1 MSSSNPGGE
10 NRTPRDGNAR
20 GNEKQ
25 RSGGKRGDGDRTM
38 PRRGGKAQREGAA
51 RTGKPGAKAPRG
63 GAPKRERTPRPEP
76 ELLRLQVFLAR
87 AGVASRRASEELIT
101 AGRVTV
107 NGKKVTE
114 LGSKVDPAKD
124 RVVVNGRVVQMERP
138 LWIAVNKPAGYVTTR
153 DDPQGRRTVY
163 DLIPRELHHLFHVG
177 RLDLDSEGLILL
189 TNDGETANRLL
200 HPRYGTTKEYLA
212 DVEGVPTPSVY
223 ARLLDGVRLED
234 GVAHAV
240 EAEPLFPVGRNATR
254 IRIVLEEGRNREV
267 RRMLDAVGHPVREL
281 LRRRFGPID
290 LRALPRGRW
299 RYLIPPEI
307 RALKAQG
314 RADDTPSP

>member
-1 MSSSNPGGE
+1 M
-10 NRTPRDGNAR
+10 
-20 GNEKQ
+20 
-25 RSGGKRGDGDRTM
+25 
-38 PRRGGKAQREGAA
+38 
-51 RTGKPGAKAPRG
+51 
-63 GAPKRERTPRPEP
+63 
-76 ELLRLQVFLAR
+76 
-87 AGVASRRASEELIT
+87 
-101 AGRVTV
+101 
-107 NGKKVTE
+107 
-114 LGSKVDPAKD
+114 DPAKD
-124 RVVVNGRVVQMERP
+124 RVTVSGRVVQLERP
-138 LWIAVNKPAGYVTTR
+138 LWIAINKPAGYVTTR

-212 DVEGVPTPSVY
+212 DVEGIPTGSVY

-240 EAEPLFPVGRNATR
+240 EVEPLFTLGAHRTR
-254 IRIVLEEGRNREV
+254 IRLVLEEGRTREV
-267 RRMLDAVGHPVREL
+267 RRMFDAVGHPVREL
-281 LRRRFGPID
+281 LRAALGPID

-314 RADDTPSP
+314 RADENPSS